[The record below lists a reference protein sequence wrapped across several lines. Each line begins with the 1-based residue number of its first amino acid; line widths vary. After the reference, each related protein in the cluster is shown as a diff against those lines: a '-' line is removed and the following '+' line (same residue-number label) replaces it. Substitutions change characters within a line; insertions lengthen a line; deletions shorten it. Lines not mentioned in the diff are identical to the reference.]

1 MRKTWVSALERS
13 GANPQSGRQ
22 LPALFGAEGLA
33 VETFMLDRVTPPD
46 PVRLE
51 FLRELKVTDNESQP
65 VDRLE
70 SILQNGDQ
78 LASVHL
84 PYWIVLAT
92 NPPHHC
98 RLNNA
103 LRNSS
108 SNVSLAASA
117 FLKCSWPST

>member
-1 MRKTWVSALERS
+1 MRKTWISALERS

-51 FLRELKVTDNESQP
+51 FLRELKVTDNESQSI
-65 VDRLE
+65 DRLE

-92 NPPHHC
+92 TPP
-98 RLNNA
+98 
-103 LRNSS
+103 
-108 SNVSLAASA
+108 SLPIEQCLA
-117 FLKCSWPST
+117 